1 MMPSR
6 GRMRLPVQEK
16 RPGAGPAD
24 RGVQSTGRSRAER
37 NKVSDADETIF
48 NDAGNS
54 SVATAELV
62 PVVSQPLEC
71 LGNAENR
78 RKQNVLE
85 KG

>member
-1 MMPSR
+1 MPSR
-6 GRMRLPVQEK
+6 GRMRLQAQGK
-16 RPGAGPAD
+16 RPGANPEGRRD
-24 RGVQSTGRSRAER
+24 RSTGRDRAAR

-48 NDAGNS
+48 NVTGNS